1 MESFSQVQ
9 WDTDTLFFFISI
21 MFFREGFKYAY
32 FFLKKGS
39 KLCLWYAYFVGKI
52 WYMVQILTQNSKID
66 RLLPEKAKNCR
77 AAIAARWKFE
87 NFGNA
92 WVKIAVKVGKK
103 SKWSLKYMLRL
114 CLFFQKFE
122 GFMLI
127 NLMLIKK
134 KECKHFFISIIA

>member
-1 MESFSQVQ
+1 LVYGAN
-9 WDTDTLFFFISI
+9 TDA
-21 MFFREGFKYAY
+21 K
-32 FFLKKGS
+32 
-39 KLCLWYAYFVGKI
+39 
-52 WYMVQILTQNSKID
+52 QQNW
-66 RLLPEKAKNCR
+66 PVTTEKAKNCR
-77 AAIAARWKFE
+77 AAIAAGWKFE

-92 WVKIAVKVGKK
+92 WAKMAVKVGKK

-134 KECKHFFISIIA
+134 KECMLIFGLKMGNTLIFLQA